1 MNQTIPFNENFEKAV
16 IVGLL
21 ADPSL
26 FPRVSLIIHEEDFFK
41 QSHKEI
47 FHVISSLDIDQID
60 SLAVQDRLQ
69 GKTKE
74 YFDTLIKDSDSL
86 LPSLSNILFYA
97 EQIRGDSKLRAGIDL
112 GREIIATC
120 IEPNAIAGYTIQKL
134 EDMFAKFLQ
143 NRLDTGSNISTSQAF
158 DEFVDALGTKVDESF
173 VRTGFFGID
182 MILHRLEGL
191 IILAARPGTGKTALA
206 VNIARNVAEQGRPVV
221 FFSLEQTREQIFE
234 RILATEAEVSLEE
247 VRTGAFLADIPTT
260 EKILAAKDRL
270 IPVLDLIHIDE
281 EANIPTSHITS
292 VSRQKRL
299 EWGDIGLII
308 VDYLHILRLKEK
320 SLVEALGDAT
330 KELRALGKELNCP
343 VLLLSQ
349 LSRQN
354 EGSQNTGEQKKRRRP
369 ELTDLRSSGEIEQ
382 TADVVIFL
390 YRESYYDEGGH
401 MPEED
406 IVEAIVRKNR
416 SGRTATALLK
426 WTPRFVRFRDLSE

>member
-1 MNQTIPFNENFEKAV
+1 MNQIPFNEEFEKAV
-16 IVGLL
+16 IVGVL

-41 QSHKEI
+41 QWHKEI
-47 FHVISSLDIDQID
+47 FHVISGLETGQID
-60 SLAVQDRLQ
+60 SLTVQDKLR
-69 GKTKE
+69 GKAKD
-74 YFDTLIKDSDSL
+74 YFESLIKDSDSL

-112 GREIIATC
+112 GQEIIAAC
-120 IEPNAIAGYTIQKL
+120 VEPNAIAGYTIQKL

-143 NRLDTGSNISTSQAF
+143 NRLDVGSNISTSQAF
-158 DEFVDALGTKVDESF
+158 DEFVGALGSKIDEDF
-173 VRTGFFGID
+173 VRTGFFGLD
-182 MILHRLEGL
+182 MILHRMEGL
-191 IILAARPGTGKTALA
+191 VILAARPGTGKTALA
-206 VNIARNVAEQGRPVV
+206 VNIARNVAQQDRPVV

-247 VRTGAFLADIPTT
+247 IRTGAFLADEQTT
-260 EKILAAKDRL
+260 NKVTAAKDRL
-270 IPVLDLIHIDE
+270 TPVLDRIHIDE

-299 EWGDIGLII
+299 EWGDLGLII

-320 SLVEALGDAT
+320 NLVDALGDAT

-343 VLLLSQ
+343 ILLLSQ

-354 EGSQNTGEQKKRRRP
+354 EGTQSGTGEQKKRRRP
-369 ELTDLRSSGEIEQ
+369 ELSDLRSSGEIEQ

-390 YRESYYDEGGH
+390 YRESYYDEMGQ
-401 MPEED
+401 MPDED
-406 IVEAIVRKNR
+406 VVEAIVRKHRN
-416 SGRTATALLK
+416 GRTGIALLK
-426 WTPRFVRFRDLSE
+426 WIPRFVKFKDL